1 MPFQPP
7 EEQEALPESPP
18 LTHRDLIGR
27 VMASS
32 GLSRSPRLRQLLDYL
47 LAQSLEES
55 TPPPT
60 EEQIGVAVFGRA
72 HGYDTSV
79 DTIVRVEISKLRKK
93 LEHYFL
99 DEGRDEAIVLELPR
113 RSYGLVFHPRET
125 APSGDAG
132 QAEARSWWRSYPLWI
147 AASALFALIPALIAA
162 AAWWWPQSWSGA
174 PGMHEAPATRYRDH
188 FWSNVFEENKQ
199 TQLVTSDGMAM
210 MLGDLLH
217 RPVTLAEYIGSGYPA
232 NLIDANIADPAVRA
246 VFTAEMSNHL
256 TSMPDL
262 RAATRISQIAASRG
276 VQLNIMF
283 ARDFRYQPQNDG
295 SLILL
300 SHRKANPWVSLFDGR
315 LNFRYEFH
323 APSDILQ
330 NAAIL
335 NLSPLPGEDSR
346 YPVSWGSETY
356 AVIAYQRKP
365 VGRGAVLMI
374 TGADVGSVEAG
385 CDLLSD
391 ETRLRSIYDQ
401 LGIQPK
407 GELPGFEILL
417 RAKLLRSSVLEY
429 TLVAHRLMAEESPSA
444 NRVRSI
450 R

>member
-1 MPFQPP
+1 MPSQLPD
-7 EEQEALPESPP
+7 EQETLPGSPP
-18 LTHRDLIGR
+18 GTHRDLIAR

-47 LAQSLEES
+47 LTQSLDES

-60 EEQIGVAVFGRA
+60 EEQIGVAVFGRP
-72 HGYDTSV
+72 HGYDTST

-99 DEGRDEAIVLELPR
+99 DEGRDEAMVLELPR
-113 RSYGLVFHPRET
+113 RFYGLVFRPRET
-125 APSGDAG
+125 VPTGEGAP
-132 QAEARSWWRSYPLWI
+132 AEARSWWRSYPLWI
-147 AASALFALIPALIAA
+147 AASALLTLIPALIAT
-162 AAWWWPQSWSGA
+162 AAWWWPQSAPGA
-174 PGMHEAPATRYRDH
+174 PDVQKAPAARYRDH

-217 RPVTLAEYIGSGYPA
+217 RPVTVAEYIESGYPA
-232 NLIDANIADPAVRA
+232 NLIDANIADPAIRA

-283 ARDFRYQPQNDG
+283 ARDFRYQPQNDDN
-295 SLILL
+295 LILL
-300 SHRKANPWVSLFDGR
+300 SHRKANPWVSLFDER
-315 LNFRYEFH
+315 LNFRYEFS
-323 APSDILQ
+323 APSDVQQ

-335 NLSPLPGEDSR
+335 NLSPLPGEDSL
-346 YPVSWGSETY
+346 YPVNWGSETY

-374 TGADVGSVEAG
+374 TGADVGSVGAG

-391 ETRLRSIYDQ
+391 EARLRSVYGQ
-401 LGIQPK
+401 LGIQPE

-429 TLVAHRLMAEESPSA
+429 TLVAHRLMAAKSPPSNHA
-444 NRVRSI
+444 PSNR
-450 R
+450 